1 LESGLRPSAFRSF
14 SLAETY
20 NGHFF
25 RFGLSGPIVG
35 LPSWS

>member
-1 LESGLRPSAFRSF
+1 MNQID
-14 SLAETY
+14 ETDQIDRAVFY
-20 NGHFF
+20 GFEEGVVF